1 MSTGIG
7 LHMTRIALGLRTDT
21 TSTGVE
27 AKDVDTSLP
36 LPVFSFSIVYH
47 VTPKFSWH
55 LKQEFFALQFDN
67 WDGSYSD
74 STLGMEYRFFK
85 NVGLGIA
92 YSGNS
97 LKITEKADDYK
108 FSYDNR
114 ITGVLINVAAY
125 F

>member
-1 MSTGIG
+1 
-7 LHMTRIALGLRTDT
+7 MTRIAIDLRTDT
-21 TSTGVE
+21 TSTDAE

-47 VTPKFSWH
+47 VTPRFYWH
-55 LKQEFFALQFDN
+55 LKQEFFALEYDK
-67 WDGSYSD
+67 WDGNYTD
-74 STLGMEYRFFK
+74 STLGIEYRVLH

-92 YSGNS
+92 LSSNS
-97 LKITEKADDYK
+97 LKLIEKEDDYK